1 MKNLDLHKQFR
12 RLPYAVV
19 DLAIS
24 EGWTRELA
32 YFLKITSLFGNGVIY
47 DYSSRSLASKLG
59 VSKSA
64 VHNNVSFLLSIGLLT
79 LDNGT
84 LKGVSL
90 KNLRSWCIQYS
101 GTTVGKGL
109 ITVKVHNTIKHT
121 EWNLFARVPLNGI
134 NRQKYNSIKRAEVN
148 AIRAKV
154 QYGKYV
160 SSSEY
165 KRLKKYDYVGTFET
179 KETGNASKSFT
190 NGLFFMSDKYFIER
204 TGKSL
209 GTVRSM
215 IKFWISE
222 GLISSTFHKGGCL
235 DTRVNPRSYE
245 SLKVERSLEFSNTY
259 LYKGRVMAFNKR
271 SIVYGESTRVYKEV
285 YSIQP

>member
-1 MKNLDLHKQFR
+1 MKNLDLQNKFR
-12 RLPYAVV
+12 RLPYMVV

-32 YFLKITSLFGNGVIY
+32 YFLKITSLYGNGVIY
-47 DYSSRSLASKLG
+47 DYSSRSLAQKLG

-64 VHNNVSFLLSIGLLT
+64 VHTNVSFLLSIGLLT
-79 LDNGT
+79 LNNGT

-90 KNLRSWCIQYS
+90 KGLRSWCANYS
-101 GTTVGKGL
+101 SKSVGKGL
-109 ITVKVHNTIKHT
+109 VTVKVHNTIKHT

-154 QYGKYV
+154 ERGSYI

-165 KRLKKYDYVGTFET
+165 KRLKKYDYNTFGTKQTE
-179 KETGNASKSFT
+179 NASKSFT
-190 NGLFFMSDKYFIER
+190 TRLFFMSDNYFVER
-204 TGKSL
+204 TGKSV

-215 IKFWISE
+215 IKFWVSE

-235 DTRVNPRSYE
+235 DTHVSPRSFE
-245 SLKVERSLEFSNTY
+245 AIKVERSSEFSNTY
-259 LYKGRVMAFNKR
+259 LYRGRIMAYNKR
-271 SIVYGESTRVYKEV
+271 SMEYGANTRVYKEQF
-285 YSIQP
+285 SN